1 LPDVKKNPEVKS
13 TTPKPKPEKNI
24 SLNDEIEKPKV
35 EVQKGAPPKKQSQ
48 NNTAKQQSS
57 AKSSVK
63 VANSS
68 PVPKSQGHVDVYK
81 SGQFQSTVTALVAKG
96 GSVQGVKAEGF
107 GTGTGATIQG
117 VKGASSGV
125 STSVVS
131 DKIGDISGTA
141 KGVADFGSG
150 TKGLAKGKQ
159 FYTASIPAE
168 TVVVGLMDPD
178 IILKIL
184 REHIPQFRYCY
195 QREIEARRENIQGM
209 VKLSFSIGASGNVT
223 KAGVLEDSTLPAEV
237 KKCVVNVLYGIQFP
251 KLAAEGVV
259 EVVQPFNFYP
269 KL

>member
-1 LPDVKKNPEVKS
+1 M
-13 TTPKPKPEKNI
+13 
-24 SLNDEIEKPKV
+24 
-35 EVQKGAPPKKQSQ
+35 
-48 NNTAKQQSS
+48 
-57 AKSSVK
+57 
-63 VANSS
+63 
-68 PVPKSQGHVDVYK
+68 
-81 SGQFQSTVTALVAKG
+81 AKG
-96 GSVQGVKAEGF
+96 GNFQGIKAEGF
-107 GTGTGATIQG
+107 GTGTGATVQG
-117 VKGASSGV
+117 VKGAGTGV

-223 KAGVLEDSTLPAEV
+223 KAGVIEDSTLPVEV

-269 KL
+269 KN